1 MAREWLLR
9 GVDPEELKPT
19 PKDEGPQTPQSR
31 WDNFW
36 YHHKLKFWLIL
47 FAVVV
52 AVVAIVQMVNR
63 DTPDYRVLLITE
75 TAYAQNELEAMAAL
89 LEPYGADIDG
99 DGKVEIQVENCL
111 YGKKVNQSQ
120 NSGIQQVQA
129 HLVAG
134 DRMFFIWEPKTYQA
148 FLRSISDGVNEEA
161 AQKAEEMFLAP
172 LTVENKGVFKDGKLY
187 NWKNDSRP
195 LEELKKR
202 APELYFGVR
211 LPQGTAA
218 SSEELHR
225 QSLELLERFIADQ
238 KTAQ

>member
-52 AVVAIVQMVNR
+52 AVVAVYQMVTR
-63 DTPDYRVLLITE
+63 DDPDYRVLLITE
-75 TAYAQNELEAMAAL
+75 TAYSQNELEAMASL
-89 LEPYGADIDG
+89 LEAYGTDWDG
-99 DGKVEIQVENCL
+99 DGKVEIQVENCV
-111 YGKKVNQSQ
+111 YGKGVDQSR

-134 DRMFFIWEPKTYQA
+134 DRMFFIWEPNTYKQFMKSISNGEEEVA
-148 FLRSISDGVNEEA
+148 FLA
-161 AQKAEEMFLAP
+161 AP
-172 LTVENKGVFKDGKLY
+172 DVENVRIIENGTVY
-187 NWKNDSRP
+187 TWKTDPRP
-195 LEELKKR
+195 MAELKER

-218 SSEELHR
+218 SSVELHN
-225 QSLELLERFIADQ
+225 QSMDLLEKFITDQ

>member
-47 FAVVV
+47 FAVIV
-52 AVVAIVQMVNR
+52 AVVAVYQMVTR
-63 DTPDYRVLLITE
+63 DDPDYRVLLITE
-75 TAYAQNELEAMAAL
+75 TAYTQGELEALSAL
-89 LEPYGADIDG
+89 LEPYGTDWDG
-99 DGKVEIQVENCL
+99 DGKVEIQVENCR
-111 YGKKVNQSQ
+111 YGKGVNQSQ

-134 DRMFFIWEPKTYQA
+134 DRMFFMWEPATYKQFMKT
-148 FLRSISDGVNEEA
+148 ISDGTEEVS
-161 AQKAEEMFLAP
+161 FLATP
-172 LTVENKGVFKDGKLY
+172 AVESKHLIEGGKVY

-195 LEELKKR
+195 IEALKKR

-225 QSLELLERFIADQ
+225 ESLDLLEKFITDH
-238 KTAQ
+238 KTAP